1 MRIALGVEYDGRDF
15 HGWER
20 QRHARSV
27 QTCIEQGLSKVANH
41 PVATVCAG
49 RTDARVHAL
58 AQVVHFDT
66 QAQRNERSWVLGA
79 TSNLPDD
86 ASILW
91 ARQVDDSFHARFS
104 ATARSYRFVILNRLV
119 RPAALRGRVTW
130 QPLHLDE
137 VEMASAAQLLLG
149 EHDFS
154 AFRASGCQAKS
165 PVRTLRELNVTRHGE
180 YVVLQVSANAF
191 LQHMVRNIAGVLMAI
206 GLHKQRAQW
215 AAQVLESRDRRCGGV
230 TASPHGLYLTA
241 VQYPERFELPA
252 LSPSIGLW

>member
-15 HGWER
+15 HGWQR
-20 QRHARSV
+20 QRHVRSV
-27 QTCIEQGLSKVANH
+27 QACIEQGLSKVANQ
-41 PVATVCAG
+41 PVSTVCAG

-66 QAQRNERSWVLGA
+66 QAQRNEHSWVLGA
-79 TSNLPDD
+79 NSNLPDD

-91 ARQVDDSFHARFS
+91 AREVDDSFHARFS
-104 ATARSYRFVILNRLV
+104 ATGRSYRYVILNRLA

-130 QPLHLDE
+130 QPLRLDE

-149 EHDFS
+149 KHDFS
-154 AFRASGCQAKS
+154 AFRASGCQANS

-180 YVVLQVSANAF
+180 YVVLQTSANGF

-206 GLHKQRAQW
+206 GLHKQPAQW
-215 AAQVLESRDRRCGGV
+215 ATQVLQSRDRRCGGV

-241 VQYPERFELPA
+241 VQYPERFDFPV

>member
-20 QRHARSV
+20 QKHARSV
-27 QTCIEQGLSKVANH
+27 QACVEQGLSKVANH
-41 PVATVCAG
+41 PVSTVCAG

-66 QAQRNERSWVLGA
+66 QALRNERSWVLGA
-79 TSNLPDD
+79 NSNLPDD
-86 ASILW
+86 TSVLW

-104 ATARSYRFVILNRLV
+104 ATGRSYHYVILNRLV

-130 QPLHLDE
+130 QPLPLDE
-137 VEMASAAQLLLG
+137 VVMNSAAQLLLG

-165 PVRTLRELNVTRHGE
+165 PVRTLRELNVTRRGE

-206 GLHKQRAQW
+206 GLHKQPEQW
-215 AAQVLESRDRRCGGV
+215 ATQVLHSRDRRCGGV

-241 VQYPERFELPA
+241 VQYPGAFEIPE